1 MVAGMRRK
9 TSLTMDGAGSQSRA
23 RGKGK
28 PMSQWTE
35 RAILKASRNDV
46 EILEAWERALPP
58 EERALLA
65 ALAEA
70 DGGASLDS

>member
-1 MVAGMRRK
+1 
-9 TSLTMDGAGSQSRA
+9 
-23 RGKGK
+23 
-28 PMSQWTE
+28 MSQWIE

-58 EERALLA
+58 EDRALLA